1 LSDDVIAFCLQ
12 IDEDLQLQLLE
23 GVYADE
29 YFQLTK
35 KNQAYLKEWEPWASY
50 ESTLEGTQSYIRQML
65 HQFAESGGMLT
76 GIWYQGR
83 LIGSISLHSVNWADR
98 KAEVGYWI
106 DADWQGRGIVSRGC
120 WTLVSYAFTHYH
132 FNKVEIRSAAGNR
145 KSRAV
150 AERLGFRQDG
160 VLRQNQFLNG
170 RYVDIVVYSLLV
182 GEWRE
187 RRRNT

>member
-1 LSDDVIAFCLQ
+1 LSEDAIVFYLP
-12 IDEDLQLQLLE
+12 IDEDLRLQLLE
-23 GVYADE
+23 GMDAE
-29 YFQLTK
+29 KYFQLTK
-35 KNQAYLKEWEPWASY
+35 KNQEYLKEWEPWASY
-50 ESTLEGTQSYIRQML
+50 ESTLEGTQSYIRQIL
-65 HQFAESGGMLT
+65 HQFAEGAGLLA
-76 GIWYQGR
+76 GIWYRGK
-83 LIGSISLHSVNWADR
+83 LIGSMSLHSVNWADR

-106 DADWQGRGIVSRGC
+106 DADWQGRGIVSRSC
-120 WTLVSYAFTHYH
+120 WTLVSYVFTHYH

-150 AERLGFRQDG
+150 AERLGFRLDG

-187 RRRNT
+187 KRANG